1 MNIRELDGNA
11 EFLRCLELQ
20 KLIWGSD
27 FAEAVPPAILMV
39 ARRTGG
45 IVAGAFVDDG
55 VLAGF
60 VFGITGFVDGAPV
73 HWSDMLGVRPD
84 CRGRGIGLALKCY
97 QRETLLA
104 RGVTRVR
111 WTFDP
116 LEARN
121 AYINLNRLGA
131 TASEYIRDCYGNS
144 DSPLHAGLPTDRLVI
159 DWQLDSAAVRR
170 RMEAAGGPAGNAG
183 AERDAGSADVA
194 EIRVPADF
202 QQLRAR
208 DMEEARRWRETTRRE
223 FEERFARGYVAT
235 SVLRGEAGCSRYI
248 LVRQPVAGL

>member
-1 MNIRELDGNA
+1 MNIRELEGHA
-11 EFLRCLELQ
+11 QFLRCFELQ
-20 KLIWGSD
+20 KLIWGSN

-45 IVAGAFVDDG
+45 VVAGAFLDDG
-55 VLAGF
+55 ALAGF
-60 VFGITGFVDGAPV
+60 VFGITGFVDGAPL

-84 CRGRGIGLALKCY
+84 CRGRGIGLALKRY
-97 QRETLLA
+97 QRVTLLA

-131 TASEYIRDCYGNS
+131 TAGEYVRDCYGNS
-144 DSPLHAGLPTDRLVI
+144 DSPLHAGLPTDRLII
-159 DWQLDSAAVRR
+159 DWQLDSPAVRR
-170 RMEAAGGPAGNAG
+170 RME
-183 AERDAGSADVA
+183 EREEAYTDQAVEEDAGPGDVV
-194 EIRVPADF
+194 EIRIPSDF

-208 DMEEARRWRETTRRE
+208 DMDEARRWREKTRRE
-223 FEERFARGYVAT
+223 FERWFGEGYVAT
-235 SVLRGEAGCSRYI
+235 SLQPDEPGFSRYV
-248 LVRQPVAGL
+248 LVRQLVAS